1 MNTRSCCCW
10 GSFRAPPR
18 LRPNCC
24 RHQRRPSVAAL
35 DGRPLASRF
44 TDARSMTREVA
55 RGGIGIMG
63 SGTSTISTVS
73 WRARGCFLGSRKP
86 QAPAHSRFTQSC
98 NGLRL
103 SASSKDRS
111 GVYRLAAPPIP
122 SDADLR
128 RLRSSTDDAIAAG
141 RAHVPKRAS
150 ASHVGTLKAVPVMVP
165 VRPAHTRAP
174 APNFPSNS
182 AVLSVPYTHNV

>member
-1 MNTRSCCCW
+1 MPIYMNTRSCCCW

-18 LRPNCC
+18 LST
-24 RHQRRPSVAAL
+24 QAQLLSSSTEVRPSPRFTDAL
-35 DGRPLASRF
+35 SALASRF

-141 RAHVPKRAS
+141 RAACAQAGKRLPRGHAQSRAGHGAGAPRPHARPSPK
-150 ASHVGTLKAVPVMVP
+150 
-165 VRPAHTRAP
+165 
-174 APNFPSNS
+174 FPIQ
-182 AVLSVPYTHNV
+182 

>member
-1 MNTRSCCCW
+1 MPIYMNTRSCW

-122 SDADLR
+122 SDADCALR
-128 RLRSSTDDAIAAG
+128 RTTRSRRGARMCPSGQAPPTWARSKPCRSWCRCA
-141 RAHVPKRAS
+141 P
-150 ASHVGTLKAVPVMVP
+150 P
-165 VRPAHTRAP
+165 TRAP
-174 APNFPSNS
+174 QPQISHPIAPC
-182 AVLSVPYTHNV
+182 